1 MIYGCHFFQNI
12 YILEV
17 YIYLFFHWKC
27 TSTFLC
33 FVFDTVFSLK
43 KNTFIYS
50 ICFRRYCIW
59 SYFDQL
65 LVNAYLAHTET
76 GKI

>member
-1 MIYGCHFFQNI
+1 MDVIFFKISIFWRYIFIYFFTGNALAHFCVL
-12 YILEV
+12 YLIL
-17 YIYLFFHWKC
+17 
-27 TSTFLC
+27 
-33 FVFDTVFSLK
+33 FSVL